1 MDEFRFRASEGF
13 DGLGQ
18 LNHSELAGVAEVDRA
33 GEVFGHVHQAYK
45 AFDQV
50 VHIAKRAGLR
60 AVAVEGDG
68 LALQR
73 LDDKVAHHAAVVGMH
88 ARAVGVEYA
97 RDLDVHAV
105 LAAVVEEQGFGATLA
120 FVVAG
125 ARANRVDLAPVA
137 FRSNDSTCQAVCFQ
151 KQPNQ

>member
-1 MDEFRFRASEGF
+1 MDEFGLRASEGF

-18 LNHSELAGVAEVDRA
+18 LNHGEFAGVAEVDRA
-33 GEVFGHVHQAYK
+33 GEVVGHVHQSHE

-50 VHIAKRAGLR
+50 VHIAKRTGLR

-73 LDDKVAHHAAVVGMH
+73 LDDKVAHHAAVVGVH
-88 ARAVGVEYA
+88 PRADGI
-97 RDLDVHAV
+97 
-105 LAAVVEEQGFGATLA
+105 
-120 FVVAG
+120 
-125 ARANRVDLAPVA
+125 DLAPVA